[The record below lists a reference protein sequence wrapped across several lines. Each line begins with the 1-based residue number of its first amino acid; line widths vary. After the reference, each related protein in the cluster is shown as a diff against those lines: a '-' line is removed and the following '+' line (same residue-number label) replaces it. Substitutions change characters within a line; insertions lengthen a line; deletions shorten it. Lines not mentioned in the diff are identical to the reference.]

1 MKARPLQAIK
11 VYVFLHELQ
20 PPCQQ
25 LIPWVT
31 RSKPLYSLAFGKD
44 NTHLLRCKGLFLP
57 GSAPLVCCRC
67 TSPTRKGGLSCNSG
81 GSPPLRSGLMPRWQC
96 RDSLT
101 EHYLLP
107 RAVKISSSSERFGW
121 VPRLFRYS
129 LIIASKT

>member
-57 GSAPLVCCRC
+57 
-67 TSPTRKGGLSCNSG
+67 
-81 GSPPLRSGLMPRWQC
+81 
-96 RDSLT
+96 
-101 EHYLLP
+101 
-107 RAVKISSSSERFGW
+107 RAVKISSSSERIGW
-121 VPRLFRYS
+121 VPRVFRYS
-129 LIIASKT
+129 LIIASKIRKTRGRKDSPTLPSHRTTWPRPV